1 MPAPTLLAANP
12 HLLGVVLMVIATALF
27 GVMDGLVKWL
37 SADYPT
43 VQIMF
48 FRSAFALIPAVIMVR
63 RGPGF
68 GALRTRRLKAHMIR
82 SCFGVAAML
91 CFFYSYRAMPL
102 ADVTAISF
110 AAPFIIAL
118 LSVWLL
124 KEKVGPH
131 RWAAI
136 AIGFIGMLVIVQP
149 GQSGAILSHASLIV
163 VLGTLLYALAMIQ
176 IRQMGQHEPS
186 AVVAFYFAATCTT
199 ITALALPWNW
209 VMPKES
215 DLLLLCATGIAGG
228 VAQLFMSRA
237 YALAPAALVAPI
249 DYTHLIWSVALGWF
263 IWGDFPALS
272 TWAGAAIIIASG
284 LYILYRET
292 VKRVE
297 TAPRWSE

>member
-1 MPAPTLLAANP
+1 MLPPSVLAANP
-12 HLLGVVLMVIATALF
+12 HLHGVMLMVIATALF
-27 GVMDGLVKWL
+27 GIMDGLVKWL
-37 SADYPT
+37 SAGYPT
-43 VQIMF
+43 IQIMF
-48 FRSAFALIPAVIMVR
+48 FRSAFALIPALIMVR
-63 RGPGF
+63 HGPGF
-68 GALRTRRLKAHMIR
+68 VALRTRRLKAHLIR
-82 SCFGVAAML
+82 SFFGVAAML
-91 CFFYSYRAMPL
+91 CFFISYREMPL

-124 KEKVGPH
+124 KERVGPH

-136 AIGFIGMLVIVQP
+136 VLGFIGMLVIVQP
-149 GQSGAILSHASLIV
+149 GQSGAILNHASLVV

-176 IRQMGQHEPS
+176 IRHMGQHEPS
-186 AVVAFYFAATCTT
+186 AVVAFYFAATCSVV
-199 ITALALPWNW
+199 TALALPWNW
-209 VMPKES
+209 VTPTGV
-215 DLLLLCATGIAGG
+215 DFLLLCATGLAGG

-249 DYTHLIWSVALGWF
+249 DYTHLLWSVALGWF
-263 IWGDFPALS
+263 VWGDFPALS
-272 TWAGAAIIIASG
+272 TWAGSAIIIASG